1 MNAKEKPVKV
11 EKITPGELF
20 KDAEFLYQEAIEEL
34 ARGKVRN
41 AAEKAWGA
49 TQQATNALIVSRTG
63 EKPETSAMTRKILH
77 ELALANSEIEKI
89 LIGRFHTRQA
99 QLHGDCFYNGLCEPK
114 KDIERRVRDTLDYI
128 KDARKL
134 ANTEHIK

>member
-1 MNAKEKPVKV
+1 MNDNRKLTRT
-11 EKITPGELF
+11 EKITPEELF

-34 ARGKVRN
+34 NKEKIRN

-63 EKPETSAMTRKILH
+63 EKPQTSAMTRKILH

-99 QLHGDCFYNGLCEPK
+99 
-114 KDIERRVRDTLDYI
+114 
-128 KDARKL
+128 
-134 ANTEHIK
+134 